1 MKKHFIVLLLIL
13 LTIAIAN
20 ERIKFGVGSSNQR
33 INDISFE
40 FSTKKG
46 DLIRMQIDQIS
57 SKGQNIDFEIK
68 DVNYF
73 GYLKWLTGLS
83 SAEIRGF
90 KGIII
95 IPNESIDFK
104 SSIERTHFEIKNID
118 VLIDEENESV
128 DINSLDINYK
138 LTNLEFS
145 VPYLNDSQVDEFINT
160 IVPDGKIP
168 KVEFSISY
176 NNLDKTLKLNGNFR
190 MLSGSGIID
199 ISVMINENDMDLTYV
214 ENSSIKLNN
223 LADGLIDYIND
234 IENETN
240 FSITKLGRGSFKIE
254 YSGLLKH
261 ISSRYLETIEK
272 SEVAIEDAVINNI
285 MVALENY
292 AQNKMLTEGRRY
304 WPDNPFDALVTKP
317 QTYSLDGT
325 PCDEDNEWTYVVD
338 ASDGQFT
345 GYISHQRADNS
356 RYQWSYNKGINTGTD
371 NDVTGTLYER
381 SALGTGGSVVLFK

>member
-13 LTIAIAN
+13 LTVAIAN

-118 VLIDEENESV
+118 VLIDEENERV
-128 DINSLDINYK
+128 DLNSLDINYK

-356 RYQWSYNKGINTGTD
+356 RYQWSYNKGVNTGTD

-381 SALGTGGSVVLFK
+381 TSLGTGGSVVIFK